1 MCSSKQES
9 FISRAAE
16 IAINS
21 PMLHR
26 HGCVAVAS
34 GKIVGWGF
42 NTYRGASKDGFITN
56 CCSCHAEIA
65 AIRNAAKTN
74 SKVVQRYSQHTFA
87 KVV

>member
-1 MCSSKQES
+1 MTSTKQQR
-9 FISRAAE
+9 FISLAAQ
-16 IAINS
+16 IATAS

-34 GKIVGWGF
+34 GKIVGTGF
-42 NTYRGASKDGFITN
+42 NTYRGASKDGFIGN

-65 AIRNAAKTN
+65 AIRNTAKTHN
-74 SKVVQRYSQHTFA
+74 KVVQRYSQHTVP